1 MALHGERPL
10 ISLEHPLPGGAVLDQ
25 PAQVF
30 ENLPFNVNG
39 VERERLCD
47 LVGPGRRLPFGLPR
61 TENANYL

>member
-39 VERERLCD
+39 RQLVVIELKKPATPSRGRL
-47 LVGPGRRLPFGLPR
+47 RR
-61 TENANYL
+61 